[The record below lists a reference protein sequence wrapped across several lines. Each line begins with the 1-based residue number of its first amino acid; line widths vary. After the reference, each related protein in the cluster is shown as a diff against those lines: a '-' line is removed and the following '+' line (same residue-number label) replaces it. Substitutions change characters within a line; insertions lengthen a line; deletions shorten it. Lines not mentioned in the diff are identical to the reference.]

1 VADPVT
7 ERPTTARQ
15 PEAGAPPGAPKIEA
29 RGIRKVFSSRRGE
42 VTAIDGVDFSAAAG
56 EFISIVGPSG
66 CGKSTFLY
74 IVGGFVDATEGTVVV
89 DGSAVSGPDP
99 SRGIVF
105 QEFVLFPWKT
115 VMGNITYGL
124 AERGVPRSERRERA
138 RQLIDTVKL
147 TGFER
152 HYPKE
157 LSGGMKQRVALART
171 LIMDPDV
178 LLMDEPF
185 GAIDAQTRML
195 LQAELI
201 QIWERTKKTVLFV
214 THSVDEAL
222 YLSDKVYVLSSRPA
236 RVKEVIDVD
245 LPRPRGPEQIVG
257 TEAYGRLHRR
267 IWGLLE
273 QEQRGDGDER

>member
-1 VADPVT
+1 VA
-7 ERPTTARQ
+7 ERPTTEETPRPA
-15 PEAGAPPGAPKIEA
+15 AGAPAGAPKIEA
-29 RGIRKVFSSRRGE
+29 RGLRKVFSSRRGE
-42 VTAIDGVDFSAAAG
+42 VTAIDGVDFSASAG

-74 IVGGFVDATEGTVVV
+74 IVGGFVDATDGTVMV
-89 DGSAVSGPDP
+89 DGSAVTRPDS

-138 RQLIDTVKL
+138 RRLIDTVKL

-171 LIMDPDV
+171 LIMDPDI

-185 GAIDAQTRML
+185 GAIDAQTRAV
-195 LQAELI
+195 LQSELI

-214 THSVDEAL
+214 THSVEEAL

-236 RVKEVIDVD
+236 QVKEVIDVD
-245 LPRPRGPEQIVG
+245 LPRPRDPEEIVG

-267 IWGLLE
+267 IWGLLQE
-273 QEQRGDGDER
+273 EQRTDGDGG

>member
-1 VADPVT
+1 MA
-7 ERPTTARQ
+7 ERPTTEATPR
-15 PEAGAPPGAPKIEA
+15 PTAGAPPGATKVEA
-29 RGIRKVFSSRRGE
+29 RGLRKVFSSRRGA
-42 VTAIDGVDFSAAAG
+42 VTAIDRVDFSASAG

-74 IVGGFVDATEGTVVV
+74 IVGGFIDATEGTVMV
-89 DGSAVSGPDP
+89 DGSAVTKPDP

-124 AERGVPRSERRERA
+124 AQRGVPRSERSERA
-138 RQLIDTVKL
+138 RRLIDTVKL

-171 LIMDPDV
+171 LIMDPDI

-185 GAIDAQTRML
+185 GAIDAQTRAVM
-195 LQAELI
+195 QSELI

-214 THSVDEAL
+214 THSVEEAL

-245 LPRPRGPEQIVG
+245 LPRPRDPEEIVG

-267 IWGLLE
+267 IWGLLQE
-273 QEQRGDGDER
+273 EQRTDGDGG